1 MRELQQQGEEFAV
14 AEQAAP
20 ASRRKPVRREVV
32 LANHEALDDEFAADL
47 DDDDREPGTV
57 PERRVNSSRLS
68 NSRQSPSR
76 DNARGRDQ
84 DRVLRRR
91 VLSAA
96 DEWPETEED

>member
-1 MRELQQQGEEFAV
+1 
-14 AEQAAP
+14 
-20 ASRRKPVRREVV
+20 
-32 LANHEALDDEFAADL
+32 L